1 MDNKAYLDQIAVKET
16 KKGQTSLLS
25 PGLIKLILGALVLIV
40 MLIVIIS
47 IFSGQN
53 KVSYNSY
60 AELQARYSK
69 LLAEDSPMLLQK
81 ENLHSSELRA
91 NTASFVSLAK
101 SFLGT
106 YTDAASSA
114 GIDVWTLSSDRNA
127 VVESDFSDFSTNL
140 NDAYMNGYLDQ
151 SFASE
156 CSYQLA
162 VLIQLEDDIYKTTA
176 NDSLKEQIYTNMNN
190 LKTFQQVYEKYGQAE

>member
-176 NDSLKEQIYTNMNN
+176 NDSLKKQIYTNMNN

>member
-176 NDSLKEQIYTNMNN
+176 NDSLKEQIYTKMNN

>member
-114 GIDVWTLSSDRNA
+114 GIDVWTLSSDRNT

-176 NDSLKEQIYTNMNN
+176 NDSLKKQIYTNMNN